1 MHIRIRYGVLFKR
14 ILILL
19 CIVFVV
25 EMGYFGKCMWN
36 RRRYIAS
43 LDIPKGFE
51 GLPED
56 MLVAEEPE
64 PAMQDIFYKAG
75 RNRALS
81 IEEILDSRD
90 PFSDVT
96 FREGAER
103 QRAKELD
110 EFWSQR
116 YYSILREDT
125 KRDTDIVTF
134 AYIIKE
140 RPPLPPP
147 VLDEIE
153 IEGIP
158 KESLRAPVKQESPFK
173 WKGTLIAKEQAYHFL
188 GNEKKDY
195 AVVIGER
202 AEGYTLQKEEGKD
215 LLLEKD
221 GEMYAVERK

>member
-1 MHIRIRYGVLFKR
+1 MQLHIRYGVLFKR

-25 EMGYFGKCMWN
+25 EIGYFGSRLWERKQ
-36 RRRYIAS
+36 YIAG
-43 LDIPKGFE
+43 IPVPAGPE
-51 GLPED
+51 ELPAD
-56 MLVAEEPE
+56 MLVAEESQLVPE
-64 PAMQDIFYKAG
+64 ETFSIVRK
-75 RNRALS
+75 RALS
-81 IEEILDSRD
+81 MEEILDSRD

-103 QRAKELD
+103 QRAKELE